1 MYSLKDIV
9 RINDILSQY
18 HGVKCVVVKMGSG
31 KNPKYYDVETLNTK
45 TRIRVVQEQIIGSIS
60 TNVHGSVKK

>member
-9 RINDILSQY
+9 RINDILSEY
-18 HGVKCVVVKMGSG
+18 HGVKCVVVKVG
-31 KNPKYYDVETLNTK
+31 KKSYDVETLNTK
-45 TRIRVVQEQIIGSIS
+45 TRIRVVREQVIGLVS